1 MREKLEIKI
10 LALVASL
17 LLIGVI
23 TAGFMVF
30 NIEIGLIISNLI
42 LIMVKTPA
50 EIWKDRIIQYRKKC
64 QSILQLSDSIR
75 YAGIVN
81 AYGRT
86 LTGIVRP
93 NVKPL
98 LKSEK
103 VKNEFFIISTL
114 MTLRKDTV
122 SAIGKL
128 DYVLLQHQK
137 VSIVIFQK
145 DDMTYYTS
153 IDRTEKKMDKIIES
167 IKKII

>member
-1 MREKLEIKI
+1 
-10 LALVASL
+10 
-17 LLIGVI
+17 
-23 TAGFMVF
+23 
-30 NIEIGLIISNLI
+30 
-42 LIMVKTPA
+42 MVKTPS
-50 EIWKDRIIQYRKKC
+50 EIWKNKIVQYRKKC
-64 QSILQLSDSIR
+64 QNILLLSDSIR

-86 LTGIVRP
+86 LTGIVRA

-98 LKSEK
+98 LKSEQ

-145 DDMTYYTS
+145 DEITYYIS
-153 IDRTEKKMDKIIES
+153 IDRTEKKIDKIIAD
-167 IKKII
+167 IKKTI

>member
-1 MREKLEIKI
+1 M
-10 LALVASL
+10 A
-17 LLIGVI
+17 
-23 TAGFMVF
+23 
-30 NIEIGLIISNLI
+30 
-42 LIMVKTPA
+42 KTPA
-50 EIWKDRIIQYRKKC
+50 EIWKDKIIQHRKKC
-64 QSILQLSDSIR
+64 QNILQLSDSIR
-75 YAGIVN
+75 YAGVVN

-98 LKSEK
+98 LKSEQ

-114 MTLRKDTV
+114 MTLRRDTV

-145 DDMTYYTS
+145 DDLTYYIS
-153 IDRTEKKMDKIIES
+153 IDRAEKNTDKIITGV
-167 IKKII
+167 KKII

>member
-1 MREKLEIKI
+1 
-10 LALVASL
+10 
-17 LLIGVI
+17 
-23 TAGFMVF
+23 
-30 NIEIGLIISNLI
+30 
-42 LIMVKTPA
+42 MVKTPA
-50 EIWKDRIIQYRKKC
+50 EIWKDEIIQYKKKC
-64 QSILQLSDSIR
+64 QSILQISDSVR
-75 YAGIVN
+75 YAGVVN

-98 LKSEK
+98 LKSEQ

-145 DDMTYYTS
+145 DNMTYYTS
-153 IDRTEKKMDKIIES
+153 IDRTEKNMDKIIES